1 MERLVI
7 GVSGGPD
14 SMALLNH
21 YKNRDIVVCHVNYNL
36 RPTAIRDENI
46 VVDYCKKNN
55 IKYFVL
61 HVDSK
66 NKTQKNFQNWARIV
80 RYDFMH
86 KIAKEYNA
94 SRILIAHNLNDFLE
108 TAIMQLEK
116 NKKVLYLG
124 IKKHSKYK
132 DIDIYRPLINVWKKD
147 IYKYCESNNIIYGLD
162 ESNNSLKY
170 YRNYIRFIL
179 SKWSQNKIDFL
190 LKKII
195 DFNQKQSNLVN
206 QINSIYKKWKKD
218 MNVDYIL
225 KYSPEIISSVI
236 YELFKDNEI
245 KYNLNKFNA
254 VLILMQKNNPNKYFR
269 IGNNKKIV
277 VKNKKLLIVN

>member
-1 MERLVI
+1 M
-7 GVSGGPD
+7 
-14 SMALLNH
+14 
-21 YKNRDIVVCHVNYNL
+21 
-36 RPTAIRDENI
+36 
-46 VVDYCKKNN
+46 
-55 IKYFVL
+55 
-61 HVDSK
+61 
-66 NKTQKNFQNWARIV
+66 
-80 RYDFMH
+80 
-86 KIAKEYNA
+86 
-94 SRILIAHNLNDFLE
+94 
-108 TAIMQLEK
+108 
-116 NKKVLYLG
+116 
-124 IKKHSKYK
+124 
-132 DIDIYRPLINVWKKD
+132 KKD

-254 VLILMQKNNPNKYFR
+254 VLILMQKQSQ
-269 IGNNKKIV
+269 
-277 VKNKKLLIVN
+277 